1 MPDNIIHIDYFLATC
16 PIPLSPD
23 GGEVS
28 VQTDGAVTTANY
40 ICADKYTL
48 YGEKTRTCLDD
59 NTWEFEMPA
68 CSKYLQL
75 KKMLFSVLLLNNLI

>member
-1 MPDNIIHIDYFLATC
+1 MVVKCLYRLMVLSQQQIIYVLINILYLLATC

-48 YGEKTRTCLDD
+48 SSSYLS
-59 NTWEFEMPA
+59 NTTKSRWW
-68 CSKYLQL
+68 
-75 KKMLFSVLLLNNLI
+75 

>member
-1 MPDNIIHIDYFLATC
+1 M
-16 PIPLSPD
+16 
-23 GGEVS
+23 S

-48 YGEKTRTCLDD
+48 YGEKTRTCLGD

-75 KKMLFSVLLLNNLI
+75 K